1 MDCLEVGPTDEN
13 KQTWSKISANARVML
28 RVRRMSGEVQ
38 GKMDGLREE
47 VGYKDVLH
55 VRNT

>member
-1 MDCLEVGPTDEN
+1 MGPTDEN